1 MNYKNLFS
9 ALVLTA
15 VLSSCSNNDAPVN
28 NTHTKETE
36 SNAAP
41 IDTSS
46 KVTMKTDNVN
56 AMAGKRIFE
65 EKCATCHGNDGT
77 AGIANAANLQT
88 SKLDINSMVN
98 TISNGRGG
106 MPSFK
111 NQLTEDEI
119 EKLASYAQTLRK

>member
-9 ALVLTA
+9 TLVLIA

-36 SNAAP
+36 SNAEP
-41 IDTSS
+41 VDTSS
-46 KVTMKTDNVN
+46 KASMKIDNVN

-65 EKCATCHGNDGT
+65 EKCVACHGNDGT

-88 SKLDINSMVN
+88 SKLDINSMAN